1 VPISS
6 LPGIWS
12 SRSGKT
18 GLSPSLLE
26 VNSTARMS
34 EVAVSMARWTLRPLS
49 AMLASPC
56 RAMIDGNLNT
66 VLARLPR
73 AISEE
78 LYPGTV
84 HQQVKR
90 AISTPIRDL
99 DSQSFLPPTQGRIVG
114 HGPVQVCQ
122 LQ

>member
-1 VPISS
+1 MRSMI
-6 LPGIWS
+6 PGGGGHGADLFTPGDLVQQVWQDRTVAVAAGGKLYRPDV
-12 SRSGKT
+12 RSGCIHCQMDLT
-18 GLSPSLLE
+18 
-26 VNSTARMS
+26 
-34 EVAVSMARWTLRPLS
+34 PL
-49 AMLASPC
+49 AAALHA
-56 RAMIDGNLNT
+56 
-66 VLARLPR
+66 VLARLPFTVT
-73 AISEE
+73 EE